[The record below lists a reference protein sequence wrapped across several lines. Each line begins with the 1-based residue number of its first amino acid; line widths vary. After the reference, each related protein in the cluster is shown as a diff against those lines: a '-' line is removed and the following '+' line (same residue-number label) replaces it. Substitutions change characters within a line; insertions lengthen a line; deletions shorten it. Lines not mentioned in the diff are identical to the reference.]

1 MELHPSRVVF
11 NLKRSLEYYLSL
23 PLQYDQIEDDWPLI
37 LFLHGAGERG
47 NDLSLVKKH
56 GIPRVVNEMED
67 FPFVTVSPQCPE
79 NDWWL
84 NRLEDLKYLIDTIVE
99 QYRIDESRLY
109 LTGLSMGGFGTWHMA
124 VEYPETF
131 AAIAPICGGGLGILG
146 FPERVIE
153 IKHIPVWVFHG
164 EKDNIVPVEESRVLV
179 RELKSAGG
187 NVQLKIYPEAG
198 HDAWTETYSNPELY
212 KWFMNN
218 RRSA

>member
-23 PLQYDQIEDDWPLI
+23 PLQYDQIEDSWPLI
-37 LFLHGAGERG
+37 MFLHGAGERG

-99 QYRIDESRLY
+99 QYRIDESRIY

-212 KWFMNN
+212 EWFMNN

>member
-153 IKHIPVWVFHG
+153 IKHIPGWAFHG

-212 KWFMNN
+212 EWFMNN

>member
-153 IKHIPVWVFHG
+153 IKHIPVWAFHG

-212 KWFMNN
+212 EWFMNN

>member
-23 PLQYDQIEDDWPLI
+23 PLQYDQIEDSWPLI
-37 LFLHGAGERG
+37 MFLHGAGEWG

-99 QYRIDESRLY
+99 QYRIDESRIY

-146 FPERVIE
+146 FPERVVE

-212 KWFMNN
+212 EWFMNN